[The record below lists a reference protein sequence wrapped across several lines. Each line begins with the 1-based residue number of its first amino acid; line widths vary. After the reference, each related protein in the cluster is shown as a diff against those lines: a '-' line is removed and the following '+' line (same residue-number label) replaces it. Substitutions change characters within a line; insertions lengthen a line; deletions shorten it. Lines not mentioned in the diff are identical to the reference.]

1 MHWLNEQALYFIAD
15 KGLQKGFY
23 AAQHRA
29 DSLPSDSPSNHS
41 LCCKPTKKKK
51 YELFQHRI
59 LGRFLEGWLLQ
70 DLRSRVWTASRLLR
84 VGLWRKPHAAKQE
97 HPGDPYLLED
107 GISSRFCYL
116 HNPFGKLRFCGRIRH
131 HVNSR
136 RGGSERRVLPGGIVQ
151 VKKKSDSS
159 SLSSYLGKESKK

>member
-1 MHWLNEQALYFIAD
+1 MSKRCILFQTQICRRVFMLHSIVLTPCPLI
-15 KGLQKGFY
+15 LQEITPCVVS
-23 AAQHRA
+23 QEE
-29 DSLPSDSPSNHS
+29 
-41 LCCKPTKKKK
+41 KK
-51 YELFQHRI
+51 ELFQHRI